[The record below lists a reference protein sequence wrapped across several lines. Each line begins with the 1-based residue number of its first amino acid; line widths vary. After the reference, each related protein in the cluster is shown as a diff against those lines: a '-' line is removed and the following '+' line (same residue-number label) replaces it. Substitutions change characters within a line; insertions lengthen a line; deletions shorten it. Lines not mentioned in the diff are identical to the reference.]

1 MPPKAAEII
10 WLVHFKLGKKQC
22 ALVNDVDVLDEG
34 VDLDDGYV
42 RTVGQQVEVVLAKR
56 NKQSAAQHPATIIKG
71 PFASMEQGRKFL
83 KLCQSVESEADP
95 PPTTSLPTNVDSC
108 PECSRKDEQ
117 QKTWK
122 TELMALRQERVELLK
137 LLDNRADEVAALRE
151 STSRLQEQLT
161 EAMVY
166 AAQVRRR
173 ALLSVAAAI
182 TSAADAD
189 DEDDKDCASESVAP
203 LDVTRQLKSAGRSKS
218 DCNRIY
224 VPLSEE
230 FPTQKVRAMDRASIL
245 TQIEQLKRCEDV
257 DKLSKLRWSLLRF
270 CIRALF
276 EKIELEDTSF
286 TGRSSGE
293 NTRVA
298 ADRTRIDVIIQHLD
312 NNGVKV
318 SRAEIQRAYAACVD
332 AINQAKKRAGH
343 PLEKREAKAAKPAN
357 KADKTA
363 DEADKTADE
372 ADKTADEADK
382 TADEADKTADKADK
396 SGPA

>member
-1 MPPKAAEII
+1 
-10 WLVHFKLGKKQC
+10 
-22 ALVNDVDVLDEG
+22 
-34 VDLDDGYV
+34 
-42 RTVGQQVEVVLAKR
+42 
-56 NKQSAAQHPATIIKG
+56 
-71 PFASMEQGRKFL
+71 
-83 KLCQSVESEADP
+83 
-95 PPTTSLPTNVDSC
+95 
-108 PECSRKDEQ
+108 
-117 QKTWK
+117 
-122 TELMALRQERVELLK
+122 
-137 LLDNRADEVAALRE
+137 
-151 STSRLQEQLT
+151 EQLT

-189 DEDDKDCASESVAP
+189 DEDDEDCASESVAP
-203 LDVTRQLKSAGRSKS
+203 LNVTCQLKSAGRSKS
-218 DCNRIY
+218 GCDRIY

-230 FPTQKVRAMDRASIL
+230 FPTQK
-245 TQIEQLKRCEDV
+245 LKRCEDV
-257 DKLSKLRWSLLRF
+257 DKLSKLRGSLLRF

-343 PLEKREAKAAKPAN
+343 PLEKREAKATKPAN

-363 DEADKTADE
+363 DEADKTAD
-372 ADKTADEADK
+372 
-382 TADEADKTADKADK
+382 KAEK

>member
-1 MPPKAAEII
+1 EII
-10 WLVHFKLGKKQC
+10 WLVQFKLGKKQC
-22 ALVNDVDVLDEG
+22 ALVNDVDILDEG

-56 NKQSAAQHPATIIKG
+56 NKQSAARHPATIIKG

-117 QKTWK
+117 HKTWK
-122 TELMALRQERVELLK
+122 TELMALHQECVELLK
-137 LLDNRADEVAALRE
+137 LLDNRADEVAALGE

-166 AAQVRRR
+166 ATQVRRR

-182 TSAADAD
+182 ISAADA
-189 DEDDKDCASESVAP
+189 DDKDCASESVAP
-203 LDVTRQLKSAGRSKS
+203 LDVTCQLKSAGRSKS
-218 DCNRIY
+218 GCDRIY

-230 FPTQKVRAMDRASIL
+230 FLTQKVRAMDRASIL
-245 TQIEQLKRCEDV
+245 TQIEQLKRCEDI
-257 DKLSKLRWSLLRF
+257 DKLSKLCRSLLQF
-270 CIRALF
+270 CIRTLF
-276 EKIELEDTSF
+276 EKIELKDTSF

-293 NTRVA
+293 NTQVVA
-298 ADRTRIDVIIQHLD
+298 DHTRIDVIIKHLD

-318 SRAEIQRAYAACVD
+318 SHAEIQRAYAACVD
-332 AINQAKKRAGH
+332 AIN
-343 PLEKREAKAAKPAN
+343 
-357 KADKTA
+357 
-363 DEADKTADE
+363 
-372 ADKTADEADK
+372 
-382 TADEADKTADKADK
+382 
-396 SGPA
+396 